1 MKTTAKQVDK
11 EVHEFNI
18 LLHGHGVETSEKKKV
33 KYECLYYKYACEYL
47 HDELFL
53 SNDKLREFLGVFGI
67 LLLIF

>member
-33 KYECLYYKYACEYL
+33 KYECLYYKYACE
-47 HDELFL
+47 
-53 SNDKLREFLGVFGI
+53 
-67 LLLIF
+67 